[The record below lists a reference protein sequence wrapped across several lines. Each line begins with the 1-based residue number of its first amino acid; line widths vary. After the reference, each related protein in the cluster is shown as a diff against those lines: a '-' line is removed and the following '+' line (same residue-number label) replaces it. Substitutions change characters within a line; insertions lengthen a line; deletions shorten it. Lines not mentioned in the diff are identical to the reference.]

1 MYPFKLIKQIG
12 VFTQT
17 TSDFQ
22 KKNEKKIQIK
32 QICGTVKSSEP
43 HLKLFVI
50 YILNA
55 HTLIMVWLE
64 DIFDFV

>member
-1 MYPFKLIKQIG
+1 MKKVYNEKKVQMYPFK
-12 VFTQT
+12 
-17 TSDFQ
+17 
-22 KKNEKKIQIK
+22 QIK

-50 YILNA
+50 DILNA

-64 DIFDFV
+64 DIFEFV